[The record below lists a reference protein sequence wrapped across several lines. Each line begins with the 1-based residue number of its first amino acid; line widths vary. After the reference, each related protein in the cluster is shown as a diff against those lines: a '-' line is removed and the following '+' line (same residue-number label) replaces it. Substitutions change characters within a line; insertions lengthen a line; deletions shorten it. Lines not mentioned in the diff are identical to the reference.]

1 LNRFI
6 DAVRYSTQEYWV
18 ERASYQDILSY
29 NVSYWD
35 GKKSYPVGRML
46 IDTGV
51 GGIRIGGDPFQI
63 KDEKLDELK
72 EMLSKEL
79 PLDASRILLLNSK
92 DACLQE
98 DFRLAII
105 EGVAALEIVL
115 YNFIKV
121 QGKNLDIAE
130 KELEEFIVKVGLTGS
145 VTIVMKA
152 LSKDLEQIDKDTLR
166 ECTGAIRIRNKILHE
181 GLMDVGSTDT
191 EERILAIEKMV
202 DYLRRITPAS

>member
-1 LNRFI
+1 
-6 DAVRYSTQEYWV
+6 
-18 ERASYQDILSY
+18 
-29 NVSYWD
+29 
-35 GKKSYPVGRML
+35 ML

-51 GGIRIGGDPFQI
+51 GGIRIGGIPFQV
-63 KDEKLDELK
+63 KDEKLDELR

-79 PLDASRILLLNSK
+79 PLDASKILLLNSK

-105 EGVAALEIVL
+105 EGVAALEMIL

-130 KELEEFIVKVGLTGS
+130 KELEDFIVKVGLTGN

-152 LSKDLEQIDKDTLR
+152 LSKDSEQIDEDTLR
-166 ECTGAIRIRNKILHE
+166 KCRGAIRIRNKILHE

-191 EERILAIEKMV
+191 EERILAIEKMI
-202 DYLRRITPAS
+202 DYLQRITPAS